1 MAPRVLIADDALFM
15 REMIKEIIEKAGFE
29 VVGEATNGNEVVEK
43 FRELK
48 PDITTMDIVM
58 PLKSGIEALQEIT
71 KDCQDAKV
79 IVISALGQ
87 DSLVIE
93 ALEAGARDF
102 IVKPFKPDK
111 VIEVMKKVSAAA

>member
-79 IVISALGQ
+79 VMISALGQ

-111 VIEVMKKVSAAA
+111 VIEVMKKVSTAA